1 MIRYQNK
8 DLSLSYLFL
17 FSHIFFLVS
26 FHFSY
31 RFILEK
37 KRYYYFKRKEE
48 REKKMNKQKT
58 VREGS
63 NRIVELD
70 EDRER
75 RNV

>member
-17 FSHIFFLVS
+17 FSHIFFSRLFS
-26 FHFSY
+26 FFLQV
-31 RFILEK
+31 ILEK